1 MVFSSLPFLFLF
13 APVFFL
19 IYGVCPRRWKNWA
32 LFAGSLVF
40 YAVGVWQT
48 PGDLL
53 LMAASWLV
61 TFLVGLHLHPHS
73 THRRLWLILGLSYHF
88 FWLFLFKYAG
98 FFWDNLS
105 ALWGAVSHTAAA
117 GRTWEMT
124 LPLGISFYTFQ
135 AASYLIDLYRRDAL
149 PEESPLRLA
158 LHLFMFPHLTAG
170 PIVRY
175 PDAAPQLRERQ
186 TSLAQ
191 VDRGLRTFVL
201 GLGYKVLLANRVGAL
216 WSDIA
221 AVGYESISTPLAWMG
236 AAAYSLQIYFD
247 FYGYSLMAM
256 GLGEM
261 MGLTIPENFRQ
272 PYLALS
278 MTDFWRRWH
287 ITLGR
292 WFRDYLY
299 IPLGGNRRGEGRTVR
314 NLLAVWLFTG
324 LWHGASWNF
333 VLWGLL
339 LFVLL
344 NVERAGLRRQLEHF
358 PALGH
363 LYMLFAIPLSW
374 TVFAITDIRELG
386 VYFHRLFPIGTSAA
400 GLFAGDWL
408 EQLQVYGGFLAVGL
422 LFCTDLPRR
431 VWERIRKTPLAVI
444 LLLAIFWAAVYCL
457 YRGLNDPF
465 LYFRF

>member
-13 APVFFL
+13 APIFFL

-344 NVERAGLRRQLEHF
+344 NVERAGLRRQLERV
-358 PALGH
+358 PARGH
-363 LYMLFAIPLSW
+363 LYMLCAIPLSW